1 MRLRLNPFDFSVD
14 REMVISALFV
24 IIPGLIINLR
34 SEDEVVWLWHLLVF
48 GSQHDKNGG
57 GR

>member
-1 MRLRLNPFDFSVD
+1 MRLRLNPFDFGVD
-14 REMVISALFV
+14 REMMISALCI

-48 GSQHDKNGG
+48 GSQHDEKH
-57 GR
+57 